1 MHWFTNYKF
10 GEELRVEEGLR
21 RKDGRRGGKEG
32 RGGEGLCDQV
42 NAVSQKIELKILFLR
57 YIRTLQILKLKFPA
71 IKYYTEYSI
80 YMYIMYILYCLDLA
94 QPAELPW

>member
-10 GEELRVEEGLR
+10 SEELRVEEGLR

-42 NAVSQKIELKILFLR
+42 NAVSQKIELKI
-57 YIRTLQILKLKFPA
+57 
-71 IKYYTEYSI
+71 
-80 YMYIMYILYCLDLA
+80 
-94 QPAELPW
+94 